1 MGFSSTINT
10 TNQLLTRTIKEWPLT
25 TQAEKT
31 AGVAEG
37 YSAIINPLKKHL
49 EDCIKSLEDVDPE
62 KYFKAKI
69 VTQISSKIKSTT
81 EGLDEMVLNSI
92 AGTDNCFLKQ
102 GK

>member
-1 MGFSSTINT
+1 
-10 TNQLLTRTIKEWPLT
+10 
-25 TQAEKT
+25 
-31 AGVAEG
+31 
-37 YSAIINPLKKHL
+37 
-49 EDCIKSLEDVDPE
+49 LEDVDPE